1 MQYNSNL
8 RLFTSSRLAMPNR
21 WFVNAIWILMITV
34 SYSCASQLFVSSV
47 FHAGQDFVA
56 LESDSHAI
64 LEETGINCL
73 SIIALGCCLL
83 VSDF

>member
-1 MQYNSNL
+1 
-8 RLFTSSRLAMPNR
+8 
-21 WFVNAIWILMITV
+21 MITV